1 MPSITFDLETVT
13 PLFLSGADQT
23 TAELRPPAF
32 RGALRYWFRA
42 IAGANYWNDINTLK
56 SLESSILG
64 DSGDHGGSKITIRLI
79 NCPTPEELDPQSVWM
94 TQDRAR
100 ERDGSGIGYLLFS
113 MGMQE
118 RKAIGVQKPV
128 KFSIKF
134 STRPNP
140 ATLSQ
145 DIKNLLIVA
154 NLFCLAVN
162 LGGFGSRERRGA
174 GSLRILKV
182 TSDIQDFSQ
191 DMQREEIPLTSIRY
205 VRQVNDFAKS
215 FKNQIL
221 KAQAKTSEN
230 LGFNLKS
237 LSRFDQKELPDL
249 EIFRKAT
256 ASIYLLKDAFESWK
270 EALDYIGKEYANYR
284 SRIALKER
292 SVFGLPMKSIDM
304 DARRPSPLRIKIIRP
319 SNDDYYCLLIRM
331 KAKFPSDAR
340 VQVGDSQFELIDS
353 FIASFRDDIIQ
364 VI

>member
-13 PLFLSGADQT
+13 PLFLAGADQT

-56 SLESSILG
+56 SLESMILG
-64 DSGDHGGSKITIRLI
+64 DSGNHGGSKITIRLI
-79 NCPTPEELDPQSVWM
+79 NCPTPEELNPRSVSM

-113 MGMQE
+113 MRMQK
-118 RKAIGVQKPV
+118 RKAIGVSKPAQ
-128 KFSIKF
+128 FSIKF

-140 ATLSQ
+140 ENQ
-145 DIKNLLIVA
+145 DIKNLIVVA
-154 NLFCLAVN
+154 NCFCLAVN

-174 GSLRILKV
+174 GSLRILRV
-182 TSDIQDFSQ
+182 SSDIQGFSQ
-191 DMQREEIPLTSIRY
+191 DKQREEIPLTTIGS
-205 VRQVNDFAKS
+205 VRQVDEFAKS

-221 KAQAKTSEN
+221 RAQAKTSEN

-237 LSRFDQKELPDL
+237 LPRFRQEELPDL

-256 ASIYLLKDAFESWK
+256 ASIYLLKDAFESWR
-270 EALDYIGKEYANYR
+270 EALDYIGREYADYR
-284 SRIALKER
+284 SGIHLRER
-292 SVFGLPMKSIDM
+292 AVFGLPLRSVDM
-304 DARRPSPLRIKIIRP
+304 NARRPSPLRIKIIHP
-319 SNDDYYCLLIRM
+319 SNDGYYCLLIRM
-331 KAKFPSDAR
+331 KARFPSDSR
-340 VQVGDSQFELIDS
+340 VQIRNCQFQLVDDFIGS
-353 FIASFRDDIIQ
+353 FDDTIQ